1 MTRGGTSLVT
11 TAPAPTNASSPI
23 STPGQ
28 RIAPPPIR
36 APRRIVG
43 PAISSWRRS
52 VRPMKLSFVVTTHG
66 AMKTSS
72 SSVE

>member
-1 MTRGGTSLVT
+1 MT

-23 STPGQ
+23 STAGQ
-28 RIAPPPIR
+28 RMAPPPIR
-36 APRRIVG
+36 ALRLIVG
-43 PAISSWRRS
+43 PFISSRRFS

>member
-1 MTRGGTSLVT
+1 M
-11 TAPAPTNASSPI
+11 NASSPI
-23 STPGQ
+23 SIAGQ

-43 PAISSWRRS
+43 PFVAPKRFS
-52 VRPMKLSFVVTTHG
+52 VRPIQLSLVVTTQG
-66 AMKTSS
+66 AMKTCS

>member
-1 MTRGGTSLVT
+1 MRGATSFVT

-23 STPGQ
+23 SIPGQ

-36 APRRIVG
+36 APRLIVG
-43 PAISSWRRS
+43 PLMFPNRAS
-52 VRPMKLSFVVTTHG
+52 VRPIQLSFVVTTHG
-66 AMKTSS
+66 ATKTLS